1 VTVDSHLQAEQ
12 VRADIQHLRR
22 STDVALRETWDRSL
36 PFADALFDRW
46 ERARSLGFGEGTSV
60 YDSAA
65 LFGSVH
71 IGDETWV
78 GPNTL
83 LDGSGAPLTIGSHC
97 NISAGVQIYTH
108 DSSMRCVS
116 LGALDLVA
124 GAVSLGDGTYI
135 GSQSIVSPNV
145 NIGSRCIIGANSFVN
160 ADVPDRTVVAGSPA
174 RPIGRVV
181 GDGAATH
188 IQHLAHSQDTSD
200 PHKGQQDER

>member
-1 VTVDSHLQAEQ
+1 MH
-12 VRADIQHLRR
+12 ADIQHLRR

-60 YDSAA
+60 YDSSAI
-65 LFGSVH
+65 FGSVE
-71 IGDETWV
+71 IGTETWV

-83 LDGSGAPLTIGSHC
+83 LDGSGAALSIGSHC

-116 LGALDLVA
+116 MGALDLHA
-124 GAVSLGDGTYI
+124 GPVSLGNGTYI
-135 GSQSIVSPNV
+135 GSQSIISPNV
-145 NIGSRCIIGANSFVN
+145 SVGSRCIVGANSFVN

-174 RPIGRVV
+174 RPIGRVI
-181 GDGAATH
+181 GEGTETRIEHFSDTPP
-188 IQHLAHSQDTSD
+188 STQDS
-200 PHKGQQDER
+200 K

>member
-1 VTVDSHLQAEQ
+1 MTSEAHELQI
-12 VRADIQHLRR
+12 DIQHLRR
-22 STDVALRETWDRSL
+22 STDVALREQWDRSL

-46 ERARSLGFGEGTSV
+46 DRARSLGFGEGTSV

-65 LFGSVH
+65 FFGSVTV
-71 IGDETWV
+71 GEQTWI

-83 LDGSGAPLTIGSHC
+83 LDGSGAELRIGSHC

-116 LGALDLVA
+116 MGAIDLLA
-124 GAVSLGDGTYI
+124 GAVSLGNGTYI
-135 GSQSIVSPNV
+135 GSQSIISPNV
-145 NIGSRCIIGANSFVN
+145 SVGDRCIVGANSFVN

-181 GDGAATH
+181 GHGGATH
-188 IQHLAHSQDTSD
+188 IQHFSDAREPSQDT
-200 PHKGQQDER
+200 Q